1 LAAEPSH
8 LASNDLAAPLVLVV
22 ETRASERS
30 VGNLEADDTSA
41 ALHKPL

>member
-8 LASNDLAAPLVLVV
+8 LASNDLAAPLVLV
-22 ETRASERS
+22 ETRASEHS
-30 VGNLEADDTSA
+30 VGNLEAVDTSV